1 MERKP
6 VVLTPRIKRN
16 RVLLKSP
23 MTDIYFQYGPG
34 MGSWVNEKNDHDE
47 ITSLTL
53 TLSNYRNSSGTTA
66 NC

>member
-1 MERKP
+1 
-6 VVLTPRIKRN
+6 
-16 RVLLKSP
+16 
-23 MTDIYFQYGPG
+23 MTDIYFQYGPS

-53 TLSNYRNSSGTTA
+53 TLSNYRSSSGTIA